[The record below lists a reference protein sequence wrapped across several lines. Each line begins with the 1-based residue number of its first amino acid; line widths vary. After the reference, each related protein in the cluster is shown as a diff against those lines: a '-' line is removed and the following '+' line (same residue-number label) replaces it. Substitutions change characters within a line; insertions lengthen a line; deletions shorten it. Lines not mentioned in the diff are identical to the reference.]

1 MYRQF
6 YFKPATLPLTK
17 MTLKDKYVHSKL
29 DTFVSFP
36 MLVLKI
42 AWLPAK
48 IKDAIVK

>member
-6 YFKPATLPLTK
+6 CFKPATFPFTK
-17 MTLKDKYVHSKL
+17 MTLKDEVC
-29 DTFVSFP
+29 TFQAGYFCFF
-36 MLVLKI
+36 LKI